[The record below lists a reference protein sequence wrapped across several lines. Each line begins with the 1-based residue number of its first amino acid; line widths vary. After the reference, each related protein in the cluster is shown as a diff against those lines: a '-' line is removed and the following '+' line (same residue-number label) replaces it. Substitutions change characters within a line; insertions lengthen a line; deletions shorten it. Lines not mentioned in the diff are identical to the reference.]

1 MSSILSTIG
10 KNLRNFRKRLGVSQ
24 EQLAELAE
32 LHRTYIGAVER
43 GEKNISA
50 KNIEKIAN
58 VLGVAPFLLL
68 KESTQSST
76 RENNEKQ

>member
-58 VLGVAPFLLL
+58 VLGVEPFLLL
-68 KESTQSST
+68 KEPTQSST
-76 RENNEKQ
+76 HENNEK

>member
-1 MSSILSTIG
+1 MSSILSNIG

-58 VLGVAPFLLL
+58 VLGVEPFLLL